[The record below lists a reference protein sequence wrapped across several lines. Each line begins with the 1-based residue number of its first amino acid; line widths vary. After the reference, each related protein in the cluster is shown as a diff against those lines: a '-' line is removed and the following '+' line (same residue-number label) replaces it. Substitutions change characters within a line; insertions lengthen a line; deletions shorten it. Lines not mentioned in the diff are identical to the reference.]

1 MADVTLHVLDLG
13 YFVLGDDLI
22 ASLLIIL
29 SMGISCCPLSTHCF
43 TVVLSGG
50 CNPVMN
56 IELDFCL
63 VQVWSS

>member
-1 MADVTLHVLDLG
+1 MADVTWHMLDLG
-13 YFVLGDDLI
+13 YFVFADDLI
-22 ASLLIIL
+22 ASLLTIL
-29 SMGISCCPLSTHCF
+29 SMGICCCSLLTHCF

>member
-1 MADVTLHVLDLG
+1 MADVTLHMLCSGYVVLA
-13 YFVLGDDLI
+13 DDLI

-29 SMGISCCPLSTHCF
+29 SMGICCRSLLTHCF

>member
-1 MADVTLHVLDLG
+1 MADVTWHMLDLG
-13 YFVLGDDLI
+13 YFVFADDLI
-22 ASLLIIL
+22 ASLLTIL
-29 SMGISCCPLSTHCF
+29 SMGICCCSLFTHCF

>member
-1 MADVTLHVLDLG
+1 MADVTWHMLDLG
-13 YFVLGDDLI
+13 FFVLADDLI

-29 SMGISCCPLSTHCF
+29 SMGICCCSLRTHCF

>member
-1 MADVTLHVLDLG
+1 MADVTWHMLDLG
-13 YFVLGDDLI
+13 FFVLADDLI

-29 SMGISCCPLSTHCF
+29 SMGICCCSLRTHCF

-50 CNPVMN
+50 CNLVMN